1 MIFFLKS
8 SGENKYIR
16 IACISLGLIATL
28 LIMVW
33 ARAFYG
39 SIKAYETGETCL
51 KEGRYIRAITFFDRS
66 IHWYTPLN
74 PYIEKSAERLWQIG
88 EHAEERGD
96 TKLALIAYRAI
107 RRGFYAASHF
117 ITPGREWIE
126 KCDSR
131 IRKLVRLESQA
142 MKRSPDFESK
152 KKRILESQK
161 TVPPDVFWSVV
172 LEIGFLGW
180 IGSVIGF
187 IMFAI
192 RRREGPEKSTYLSF
206 VWIGLAF
213 VFFALWI
220 VGMMKA

>member
-1 MIFFLKS
+1 MASLS
-8 SGENKYIR
+8 SELYKHKYVKMTCTIL
-16 IACISLGLIATL
+16 ALISISF
-28 LIMVW
+28 IMVW

-39 SIKAYETGETCL
+39 SMQAYKKAEDYLAEHRYIKA
-51 KEGRYIRAITFFDRS
+51 ITYFDRS
-66 IHWYTPLN
+66 IHWYTPFN
-74 PYIEKSAERLWQIG
+74 PYVRKSAQGLWQIG

-96 TKLALIAYRAI
+96 IKLALIAYRTI

-117 ITPGREWIE
+117 ITPGKGWVE

-131 IRKLVRLESQA
+131 IHKLVRLESQDR
-142 MKRSPDFESK
+142 KRGLDFESK

-161 TVPPDVFWSVV
+161 TVPPDIFWSIV

-192 RRREGPEKSTYLSF
+192 RRREGHDKLMYSKFLW
-206 VWIGLAF
+206 VVLAS